1 MYRIGYPFW
10 KFCAKHGVP
19 MKLRV
24 KVILDKEA
32 GVFVATS
39 DDLPGLVAEDE
50 TMDALVTEVFTVIDD
65 LLTEYL
71 HVTPPSRP
79 TTDLRLCAA

>member
-10 KFCAKHGVP
+10 KLLARQGFP

-24 KVILDKEA
+24 NVMRDEEA

-39 DDLPGLVAEDE
+39 ADLPGLVAEAE
-50 TMDALVTEVFTVIDD
+50 TMDALVKEVFTVTDD

-71 HVTPPSRP
+71 HISTPSRP